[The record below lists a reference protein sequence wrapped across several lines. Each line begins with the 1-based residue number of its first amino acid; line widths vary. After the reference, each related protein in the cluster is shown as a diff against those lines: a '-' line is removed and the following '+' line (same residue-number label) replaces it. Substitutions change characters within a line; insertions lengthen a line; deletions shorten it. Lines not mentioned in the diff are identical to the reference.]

1 MDIKP
6 TTLMGLYIIQPSIL
20 SDDRGFFT
28 RIFCKNMFSA
38 IGFNKEFVQFNH
50 SFNVRKGTIRGMHF
64 QTSPFSET
72 KMIRCIK
79 GSINDVAIDLREN
92 SPTFLEHFSIKLSE
106 SNMLSILIPEGFAH
120 GFQTLEDN
128 SIILYH
134 HTQFYTPKADA
145 GVRFD
150 DPKLNL
156 KWTLPPVMVSSK
168 DKSYKLINKN
178 FKGIKI

>member
-1 MDIKP
+1 M
-6 TTLMGLYIIQPSIL
+6 S
-20 SDDRGFFT
+20 
-28 RIFCKNMFSA
+28 
-38 IGFNKEFVQFNH
+38 
-50 SFNVRKGTIRGMHF
+50 
-64 QTSPFSET
+64 
-72 KMIRCIK
+72 
-79 GSINDVAIDLREN
+79 
-92 SPTFLEHFSIKLSE
+92 
-106 SNMLSILIPEGFAH
+106 SILIPEGFAH

-150 DPKLNL
+150 DPKLKI

-168 DKSYKLINKN
+168 DKSYKLIDKN